1 MYTDSTGAAT
11 VRIAMPAH
19 MQSSLIFHYNLKF
32 YDNDG
37 DGYDGVSLKRFVMQ
51 VSLILLELYLCR
63 LIRNLRLDEEL
74 LNEYPR
80 TLYWLIA
87 WAEINWPTRIREEFV
102 CCLVRTTVFNVCTI
116 MMFSNIDLWCD
127 LRGMFELRKL
137 IVKFWWCRVFEDRS
151 CSEVSTSNLW
161 STKTYS

>member
-51 VSLILLELYLCR
+51 V
-63 LIRNLRLDEEL
+63 
-74 LNEYPR
+74 
-80 TLYWLIA
+80 
-87 WAEINWPTRIREEFV
+87 NW
-102 CCLVRTTVFNVCTI
+102 
-116 MMFSNIDLWCD
+116 
-127 LRGMFELRKL
+127 
-137 IVKFWWCRVFEDRS
+137 
-151 CSEVSTSNLW
+151 
-161 STKTYS
+161 

>member
-51 VSLILLELYLCR
+51 VITGQIDR
-63 LIRNLRLDEEL
+63 GG
-74 LNEYPR
+74 
-80 TLYWLIA
+80 A
-87 WAEINWPTRIREEFV
+87 
-102 CCLVRTTVFNVCTI
+102 
-116 MMFSNIDLWCD
+116 NIPS
-127 LRGMFELRKL
+127 
-137 IVKFWWCRVFEDRS
+137 RS
-151 CSEVSTSNLW
+151 
-161 STKTYS
+161 

>member
-51 VSLILLELYLCR
+51 VSTTF
-63 LIRNLRLDEEL
+63 
-74 LNEYPR
+74 P
-80 TLYWLIA
+80 
-87 WAEINWPTRIREEFV
+87 IN
-102 CCLVRTTVFNVCTI
+102 N
-116 MMFSNIDLWCD
+116 SNKIKG
-127 LRGMFELRKL
+127 R
-137 IVKFWWCRVFEDRS
+137 
-151 CSEVSTSNLW
+151 
-161 STKTYS
+161 